1 MNVSNEIE
9 SFQWAV
15 LLDAQLERVFGE
27 GWHRVVLSE
36 LSCIWQLRFPG
47 VAIEATIETIAGSQ
61 FLLVAANA
69 EDANS
74 SSDSPDQLKTVL
86 SSLSSGL
93 CLFRYR
99 APSTFEIVE
108 PSGLRS
114 QHSSVL
120 TIQRFK
126 GKTNELF
133 TRMMLGIVLAG
144 STNLTDLRTVRILDP
159 VAGRGTTLNA
169 AVSLGVSA
177 SGVELDPSSYEEYS
191 NFILRWL
198 KDNRVKHHATNPN
211 VRDAKG
217 KKCARL
223 TIQYDFDRDRYRDD
237 DRLQI
242 DMINGSTVEADTWFK
257 KGSFNGLV
265 ADLPYGIQ
273 HSARQGQSYYHSAA
287 DLLADALPVW
297 KRMLTQR
304 GVVALAWNLRAV
316 PRARVDELLDEAGFQ
331 VIDLGVDLGFEHR
344 VDQSIQRDLVIA
356 QVRLPSR
363 AAERAAS
370 ETSPT

>member
-1 MNVSNEIE
+1 M
-9 SFQWAV
+9 
-15 LLDAQLERVFGE
+15 
-27 GWHRVVLSE
+27 
-36 LSCIWQLRFPG
+36 
-47 VAIEATIETIAGSQ
+47 
-61 FLLVAANA
+61 
-69 EDANS
+69 
-74 SSDSPDQLKTVL
+74 
-86 SSLSSGL
+86 
-93 CLFRYR
+93 FRYF
-99 APSTFEIVE
+99 APATFQIVE
-108 PSGLRS
+108 PSGLSS

-144 STNLTDLRTVRILDP
+144 STNLTDLRKARILDP

-211 VRDAKG
+211 VRDLKG

-223 TIQYDFDRDRYRDD
+223 TVQYDFDKDRYRDD
-237 DRLQI
+237 DRLSV

-257 KGSFNGLV
+257 KGSFHGMV

-287 DLLADALPVW
+287 ALLVDALPVW
-297 KRMLTQR
+297 KKLLSHR
-304 GVVALAWNLRAV
+304 GVVALAWNLRSV
-316 PRARVDELLDEAGFQ
+316 PRARVNELLDEAGFE
-331 VIDLGVDLGFEHR
+331 VLDLGKALGFEHR

-356 QVRLPSR
+356 RVRPPSR
-363 AAERAAS
+363 PSERLTREALQ
-370 ETSPT
+370 EEVTHH